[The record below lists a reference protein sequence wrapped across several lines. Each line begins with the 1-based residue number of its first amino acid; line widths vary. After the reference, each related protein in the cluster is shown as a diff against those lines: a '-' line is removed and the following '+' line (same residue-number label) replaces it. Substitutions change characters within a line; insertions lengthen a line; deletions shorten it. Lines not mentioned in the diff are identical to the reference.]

1 VAIKII
7 NRTRLSQSV
16 ITKVEREIAI
26 MKLIEHENVLSL
38 HDVYENEK
46 FLYLVM
52 DCVSGGE
59 LFDYLVKKGRLTPR
73 EARKFFRQI
82 ISAVDFCHK
91 HNVCHRDLKPE
102 NLLLDDKGDIRVA
115 DFGMASL
122 QPDGDLLE
130 TSCGS
135 PHYACPEVIRGERYD
150 GRCAD
155 VWSCGVI
162 LFALLVGALPFDDEN
177 LRHLLEK
184 VKRGTFH
191 IPHFVPDDAKELLRG
206 MIHVD
211 IKKRFSMDQVM
222 KHPWTRAGGE
232 LPVPQKRAISLTPLL
247 CEMEL
252 DIDVLASMTS
262 LGCFKEKEK
271 LVEKLLHQE
280 INTEKYI
287 YHLLL
292 NRKMR
297 FPTVEDDVA
306 SFPSCTDR
314 PRKRVD
320 SLSAL
325 PTTEYEAE
333 IMDLQNNNNSKLGKT
348 RASRAMSYSHNTKTK
363 GSQESLNSTQSLQ
376 KRRTMTGT
384 HQR

>member
-1 VAIKII
+1 MALHRHSKTSPNILPHVGPYKQGKTLGKGQTGLVKLGTHCNTGETVAIKII

-135 PHYACPEVIRGERYD
+135 PHY
-150 GRCAD
+150 
-155 VWSCGVI
+155 
-162 LFALLVGALPFDDEN
+162 
-177 LRHLLEK
+177 
-184 VKRGTFH
+184 
-191 IPHFVPDDAKELLRG
+191 
-206 MIHVD
+206 
-211 IKKRFSMDQVM
+211 RF
-222 KHPWTRAGGE
+222 R
-232 LPVPQKRAISLTPLL
+232 
-247 CEMEL
+247 
-252 DIDVLASMTS
+252 
-262 LGCFKEKEK
+262 
-271 LVEKLLHQE
+271 
-280 INTEKYI
+280 
-287 YHLLL
+287 
-292 NRKMR
+292 
-297 FPTVEDDVA
+297 
-306 SFPSCTDR
+306 
-314 PRKRVD
+314 
-320 SLSAL
+320 
-325 PTTEYEAE
+325 
-333 IMDLQNNNNSKLGKT
+333 
-348 RASRAMSYSHNTKTK
+348 
-363 GSQESLNSTQSLQ
+363 
-376 KRRTMTGT
+376 
-384 HQR
+384 